1 MPDDGGPRPFRTQL
15 IDGMRVEWDV
25 PIEMDDGIVLRAD
38 VFRPVTDEPVPVI
51 MTYGPY
57 AKGLPFQRG
66 YPSAWEA
73 MSRDHPDTVAGTSN
87 KYQNW
92 EVVDP
97 EKWVPHGYACVRVD
111 SRGTGRSPGR
121 VDPFSPRETRDFH
134 DCVEWAGTREWSNG
148 RVGLNGI
155 SYYAMNQWHVASLRP
170 PHLAAICPWEGAADF
185 YRDGAYQGGIRSTF
199 WDNWYD
205 MQVKTVQYGV
215 GEVGGRNP
223 NTGQPICGDEVLPPE
238 ELAANRT
245 DLGADIRAHAFD
257 DAYHRERSAHWDAI
271 DVPVLSCGN
280 WGGQGLHLR
289 GNVEGFVRAASTRK
303 WLEMHGHAHWPLFYT
318 DYGVDLQMRFFDRY
332 LKDEQNGWEDRPAVQ
347 LQIRHVDGTFTERGE
362 DAWPLPSTRWTRL
375 RLTADRSLTEEP
387 PATGGTAGFAA
398 PGEGASGEGAPAEEA
413 SGEGASGEGASGER
427 VEFEASGDGVE
438 FSTPPLP
445 ERTEITG
452 PLAAKLFVSSTTT
465 DADLFLVVR
474 VYSPNGEEVVFQGA
488 LDPHTPIG
496 QGWLRA
502 SHRRLDPELSTPY
515 RPFHPHDRA
524 EPLEPGAVHEL
535 DIEILPTSLVI
546 PAGYRLALQV
556 RGRDYVHPGPSA
568 RLSNL
573 KNELT
578 GCGPFLHNDPANRP
592 SDVYAGRT
600 TLHVGGSHAS
610 YLLLPVI
617 PPA

>member
-1 MPDDGGPRPFRTQL
+1 
-15 IDGMRVEWDV
+15 MRVEWDV
-25 PIEMDDGIVLRAD
+25 PVEMDDGIVLRAD
-38 VFRPVTDEPVPVI
+38 VFRPVTDEPLPVI

-73 MSRDHPDTVAGTSN
+73 MARDHPDAVAGTSN

-205 MQVKTVQYGV
+205 MQVKTVQYGI
-215 GEVGGRNP
+215 GEAGGRDP
-223 NTGQPICGDEVLPPE
+223 NTGQRICGDEVLQPA

-245 DLGADIRAHAFD
+245 DLGADIRAQAFD
-257 DAYHRERSAHWDAI
+257 DAYHRDRSAHWDAI

-289 GNVEGFVRAASTRK
+289 GNAEGFVRAASTRK
-303 WLEMHGHAHWPLFYT
+303 WLELHGHAHWPLFCT
-318 DYGVDLQMRFFDRY
+318 DYGVDLQLRFFDRY
-332 LKDEQNGWEDRPAVQ
+332 LKDERDGWEDRPAVQ
-347 LQIRHVDGTFTERGE
+347 SQIRRVDGTFTERGE

-375 RLTADRSLTEEP
+375 YPTADGALAREA
-387 PATGGTAGFAA
+387 PAAGGTVRFL
-398 PGEGASGEGAPAEEA
+398 
-413 SGEGASGEGASGER
+413 
-427 VEFEASGDGVE
+427 ASGDGVE

-474 VYSPNGEEVVFQGA
+474 VYSPSGEEVVFQGA
-488 LDPHTPIG
+488 LDPHTPVG

-502 SHRRLDPELSTPY
+502 SPRRLDPGLSTPY

-524 EPLEPGAVHEL
+524 EPLEPGAVYEL

-546 PAGYRLALQV
+546 PAGYRLGLQV
-556 RGRDYVHPGPSA
+556 RGRDYDYPGPSA

-573 KNELT
+573 KNDLT
-578 GCGPFLHNDPANRP
+578 GCGPFLHDDPADRP
-592 SDVYAGRT
+592 PHGGRPRPGPP
-600 TLHVGGSHAS
+600 GGT
-610 YLLLPVI
+610 VT
-617 PPA
+617 